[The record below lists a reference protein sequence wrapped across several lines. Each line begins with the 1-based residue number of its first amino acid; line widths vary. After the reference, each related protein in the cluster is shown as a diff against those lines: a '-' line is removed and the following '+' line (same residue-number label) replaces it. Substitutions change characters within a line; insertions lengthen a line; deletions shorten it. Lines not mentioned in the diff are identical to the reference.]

1 MLSLSGA
8 ETTCERPGGAG
19 YLPGRGS
26 AGRRIWAR
34 GLGAL
39 PRPCESQPPIQ
50 RRRRAPAP
58 HKYRGDPRQCRVQRA
73 GMLPLPF
80 LPGPHT
86 PGSRL
91 LRLCR
96 TRRKRRP
103 GPEAH
108 ILAPCSWFPHRR
120 LRSKLQK
127 HVRVPCRA
135 SVKPRSNARGDPC
148 QDKRA
153 WQPQR
158 GRHPGD
164 RAQALAWRLATCPR
178 PGGLGPHPR
187 AGRGGGLGVELVLR
201 KGA

>member
-1 MLSLSGA
+1 MGSLTGTSWQVCEALGAAVPHSDDMGVRQAARAGAFEGSDLGRDNMVSLSGA

-58 HKYRGDPRQCRVQRA
+58 HKYRGGPRQCRVQRA

-86 PGSRL
+86 PGSCL

-158 GRHPGD
+158 
-164 RAQALAWRLATCPR
+164 
-178 PGGLGPHPR
+178 
-187 AGRGGGLGVELVLR
+187 
-201 KGA
+201 